1 MKLNSVFKHRSIWLG
16 FAMVVIMFYHSQLF
30 TGSVLYA
37 LVKKYGFL
45 GVDIFIFASGIGCY
59 YSLEKDP
66 DILRFLLRRLR
77 KLAPTYFCFTIVWLI
92 WRTSVSPMPMPAII
106 GSFLGLESFA
116 SWDYHFNWYISA
128 LLLLYFLVPYLKR
141 ITDSFQTG
149 VGDLLMVIFLVIAAI
164 PFWEPADRNMIIYSR
179 LPIFYLGVVSAKLA
193 KRGVILNWLHY
204 LLLLVGSLMG
214 YVILRFCLNNLSDL
228 LWFRGLYWYPL
239 VLIVPGACLLIS
251 FAGEFFQRNP
261 FLRWVYWILERM
273 GIYSFELYLVHSFL
287 YAYLMKDII
296 PLFSGVPN
304 NLLWLATI
312 PVVLIGCFLLNRSA
326 AMVSFLLAKVTNH
339 LSKIL

>member
-1 MKLNSVFKHRSIWLG
+1 MHCNITTMHKYTLLMTRYLRTLFIFLTIFSSSLVYALDDK
-16 FAMVVIMFYHSQLF
+16 VVINE
-30 TGSVLYA
+30 V
-37 LVKKYGFL
+37 
-45 GVDIFIFASGIGCY
+45 
-59 YSLEKDP
+59 
-66 DILRFLLRRLR
+66 
-77 KLAPTYFCFTIVWLI
+77 
-92 WRTSVSPMPMPAII
+92 MPA
-106 GSFLGLESFA
+106 
-116 SWDYHFNWYISA
+116 N
-128 LLLLYFLVPYLKR
+128 
-141 ITDSFQTG
+141 
-149 VGDLLMVIFLVIAAI
+149 
-164 PFWEPADRNMIIYSR
+164 
-179 LPIFYLGVVSAKLA
+179 VSYMFD
-193 KRGVILNWLHY
+193 GT
-204 LLLLVGSLMG
+204 
-214 YVILRFCLNNLSDL
+214 F
-228 LWFRGLYWYPL
+228 
-239 VLIVPGACLLIS
+239 CLLIS